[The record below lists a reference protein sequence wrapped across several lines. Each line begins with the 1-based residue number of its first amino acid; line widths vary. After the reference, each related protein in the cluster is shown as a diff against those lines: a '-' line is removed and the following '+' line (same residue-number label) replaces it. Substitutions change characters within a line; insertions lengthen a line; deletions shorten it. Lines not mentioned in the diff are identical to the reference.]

1 MPAQPWNLDKIVDA
15 VDEFLDG
22 VLETAGLDLDYEIR
36 EGGGDS
42 AELITP
48 DLTVDFSGDDLSL
61 LLERRGE
68 LLLALEHLTLEA
80 LKISHEDRYRLIF
93 DANDYR
99 MMRIDEL
106 RLSAVAAAE
115 KVAKTGRPFHFQPMT
130 SRERRILHLALRD
143 IPEVVSTSEGMA
155 PRRHTVISKAKND

>member
-1 MPAQPWNLDKIVDA
+1 MSAQPWNLDKIVDA
-15 VDEFLDG
+15 VDEFLDA
-22 VLETAGLDLDYEIR
+22 VLESAGLDLDYEIR

-48 DLTVDFSGDDLSL
+48 DLTVDFSGDDLPV

-99 MMRIDEL
+99 IMRIDEL
-106 RLSAVAAAE
+106 RMSAVAAAE
-115 KVAKTGRPFHFQPMT
+115 KVVRTGRPFHFQPMT
-130 SRERRILHLALRD
+130 SRERRILHLALRGNT
-143 IPEVVSTSEGMA
+143 EVATTSEGMA
-155 PRRHTVISKAKND
+155 PRRHTVISKAQ

>member
-1 MPAQPWNLDKIVDA
+1 MPAQPWNLDKIIDA

-48 DLTVDFSGDDLSL
+48 DLTVDFSGDDVPV
-61 LLERRGE
+61 LLERHGE

-80 LKISHEDRYRLIF
+80 LKISHTDRYRLLF

-115 KVAKTGRPFHFQPMT
+115 KVAKTGQPFHFQPMT
-130 SRERRILHLALRD
+130 SRERRILHLALRGNTD
-143 IPEVVSTSEGMA
+143 VTSTSEGLA
-155 PRRHTVISKAKND
+155 PRRHTVVSKAEKS